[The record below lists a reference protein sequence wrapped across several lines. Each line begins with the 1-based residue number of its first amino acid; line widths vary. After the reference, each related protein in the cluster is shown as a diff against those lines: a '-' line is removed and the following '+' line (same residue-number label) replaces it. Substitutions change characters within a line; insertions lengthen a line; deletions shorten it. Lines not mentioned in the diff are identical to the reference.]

1 MLKFENIRKIFGD
14 NEVLKSVSL
23 EVPTGKVVVI
33 LGPSG
38 SGKTTLLRCGNY
50 LEPPTS
56 GIVQLDD
63 IIIDQKKYSKK
74 QLKQLREN
82 CTMVFQNYNLF
93 KNKSALENVMEG
105 LIIVKKVKKN
115 EAREI
120 AEKYLNK
127 VGLGD
132 RMDFYPSQLSGG
144 QQQRV
149 GIARAMA
156 MEPKVILFDEPTA
169 ALDPELVD
177 DVLEVMKSVAEA
189 GMTMAVVTHEMQ
201 FAREV
206 ADEVVFMAE
215 GYVVEKGNP
224 EDVFTHPQ
232 HERTKQFL
240 ARVRRAGQE

>member
-1 MLKFENIRKIFGD
+1 MLKFENIRKVFGD

-63 IIIDQKKYSKK
+63 IIVNRDKYSKR
-74 QLKQLREN
+74 QLKLLREN

-105 LIIVKKVKKN
+105 LVIVKKIKKN
-115 EAREI
+115 EATDI
-120 AEKYLNK
+120 AEMYLQK

-156 MEPKVILFDEPTA
+156 MEPRVILFDEPTA

-206 ADEVVFMAE
+206 ADEVVFMAD
-215 GYVVEKGNP
+215 GYIVEQGTP
-224 EDVFTHPQ
+224 EDIFNNPQ
-232 HERTKQFL
+232 QERTKQFL
-240 ARVRRAGQE
+240 TRVRRAG

>member
-1 MLKFENIRKIFGD
+1 MLKFENIRKVFGD

-63 IIIDQKKYSKK
+63 IIVNRDKYSKR
-74 QLKQLREN
+74 QLKLLREN

-105 LIIVKKVKKN
+105 LVIVKKIKKN
-115 EAREI
+115 EATDI
-120 AEKYLNK
+120 AEMYLQK

-144 QQQRV
+144 QLQRV

-156 MEPKVILFDEPTA
+156 MEPRVILFDEPTA

-206 ADEVVFMAE
+206 ADEVVFMAD
-215 GYVVEKGNP
+215 GYIVEQGTP
-224 EDVFTHPQ
+224 EDIFNNP
-232 HERTKQFL
+232 
-240 ARVRRAGQE
+240 

>member
-1 MLKFENIRKIFGD
+1 MLKFENIRKVFGD

-63 IIIDQKKYSKK
+63 IIVNRDKYSKR
-74 QLKQLREN
+74 QLKLLREN

-105 LIIVKKVKKN
+105 LVIVKKIKKN
-115 EAREI
+115 EATDI
-120 AEKYLNK
+120 AEMYLQK

-132 RMDFYPSQLSGG
+132 RMDFYPSQQSGG

-156 MEPKVILFDEPTA
+156 MEPRVILFDEPTA

-206 ADEVVFMAE
+206 ADEVVFMAD
-215 GYVVEKGNP
+215 GYIVEQGTP
-224 EDVFTHPQ
+224 EDIFNNPQ
-232 HERTKQFL
+232 QERTKQFL
-240 ARVRRAGQE
+240 TRVRRAG

>member
-1 MLKFENIRKIFGD
+1 MLKFENIRKVFGD

-63 IIIDQKKYSKK
+63 IIVNRDKYSKR
-74 QLKQLREN
+74 QLKLLREN

-105 LIIVKKVKKN
+105 LVIVKKIKKN
-115 EAREI
+115 EATDI
-120 AEKYLNK
+120 AEMYLQK

-144 QQQRV
+144 QLQRV

-156 MEPKVILFDEPTA
+156 MEPRVILFDEPTA

-206 ADEVVFMAE
+206 ADEVVFMAD
-215 GYVVEKGNP
+215 GYIVEQGTP
-224 EDVFTHPQ
+224 EDIFNNPQ
-232 HERTKQFL
+232 QERTKQFL
-240 ARVRRAGQE
+240 TRVRRAG

>member
-1 MLKFENIRKIFGD
+1 MLKFKNIRKVFGD

-63 IIIDQKKYSKK
+63 IIIDRASYKKK
-74 QLKQLREN
+74 QVKQLREN

-93 KNKSALENVMEG
+93 KNKSVLENVMEG
-105 LIIVKKVKKN
+105 LVIVKKMKKN
-115 EAREI
+115 EAKDI
-120 AEKYLNK
+120 AQSYLQK
-127 VGLGD
+127 VGLGE

-177 DVLEVMKSVAEA
+177 DVLGVMKSVAEA
-189 GMTMAVVTHEMQ
+189 GMTMVVVTHEMQ
-201 FAREV
+201 FAKDV
-206 ADEVVFMAE
+206 ADTVVFMAD
-215 GYVVEKGNP
+215 GVVVEEGSP
-224 EDVFTHPQ
+224 EDIFENPQ
-232 HERTKQFL
+232 HDRTKQFL
-240 ARVRRAGQE
+240 ARVRRAG